1 MGREYAAEIAQLG
14 STIHAAAEKPL
25 AKEEVDA
32 FRAALAHPLVAIG
45 VGGSTVAAAFAA
57 KLHRQLVGAP
67 ARVATTLEFTTE
79 GPARGESALLVSAGG
94 RNKDVLAACD
104 VAIELCRELS
114 VWTANIDAPLSVR
127 AREAGFPSVIDTY
140 AGVKKDG
147 YLATNTLMSTL
158 VIGLRLYHQAIG
170 APVDAETFRR
180 LVAGISAERDRLSEE
195 SSAWTNVE
203 DLLVLYDGWGQVGAV
218 DLETRLHEAG
228 LLPVQTADLRSFAHG
243 RHLWMARR
251 PHTAVVALVDAPSVP
266 LLNRTL
272 KLLPDATPV
281 IRCQSKDPTPSA
293 GIEHA
298 LSTLLLTDALSRR
311 AGVDPGRPSVPEW
324 GRKIYGLG
332 PSRTRKERAPK
343 QPVAHEVSSDSTA
356 VTWRKTAATA
366 LQDAVVR
373 GLVLDL
379 DGTLL
384 ERRDRERQPESAF
397 FDELNRLA
405 REGLAIGFASGRGRS
420 LYDCLHRQMEKE
432 SAERVVLGYYNGG
445 VIRTLA
451 EGDLVGVRNEVNGDL
466 ATFLSL
472 LQTHQGATKWFNA
485 EVKEHQINVTAFNP
499 GDARRVAELSLA
511 LIDAHGLD
519 VRGASSSLGLDVFP
533 ANSSK
538 LRVVDAVAKLVRA
551 TPDEVLRIGD
561 RGDNGGN
568 DYLMLNHPLG
578 LSVDRTN
585 PRRDAC
591 WSHLPAGL
599 RGTRAALQYLRALR
613 PREKAGGHALVLEGA
628 YATR

>member
-14 STIHAAAEKPL
+14 STIQAAAEKPL
-25 AKEEVDA
+25 AREEVDA

-45 VGGSTVAAAFAA
+45 VGGSTVAAAYAA

-114 VWTANIDAPLSVR
+114 IWTANIEAPLSVR
-127 AREAGFPSVIDTY
+127 AREAGFPSIIDTY

-147 YLATNTLMSTL
+147 YLATNTLLSTL
-158 VIGLRLYHQAIG
+158 IVGLRLYYQAIG
-170 APVDAETFRR
+170 APLDAEVFAH
-180 LVAGISAERDRLSEE
+180 LESGIDTEGDRLADE
-195 SSAWTNVE
+195 SDAWKNVD

-251 PHTAVVALVDAPSVP
+251 PRTGVVTLVDASSVP

-272 KLLPDATPV
+272 KLLPDETPV
-281 IRCQSKDPTPSA
+281 IRCQSKKAAPIA
-293 GIEHA
+293 GIEHT

-311 AGVDPGRPSVPEW
+311 AGVDPGRPSVPDW

-332 PSRTRKERAPK
+332 PARTRKERVSK
-343 QPVAHEVSSDSTA
+343 QPVAHEVSGDLTA
-356 VTWRKTAATA
+356 LAWHKSAVTA
-366 LQDAVVR
+366 LQNAVIR

-384 ERRDRERQPESAF
+384 ERRDRMREPELAF

-405 REGLAIGFASGRGRS
+405 REGLVIGFASGRGRS
-420 LYDCLHRQMEKE
+420 LYDCLHRHMAKE
-432 SAERVVLGYYNGG
+432 SANKVVLGYYNGG
-445 VIRTLA
+445 VIRSLA
-451 EGDLVGVRNEVNGDL
+451 DGDLVGVRNEANGDL
-466 ATFLSL
+466 STFLSL
-472 LQTHQGATKWFNA
+472 LQAHQGPTKWFKA
-485 EVKEHQINVTAFNP
+485 EVKEHQINVSAVNP
-499 GDARRVAELSLA
+499 GDARRLAELSLA
-511 LIDAHGLD
+511 IIDAHTLHL
-519 VRGASSSLGLDVFP
+519 RGASSSLGLDVFP
-533 ANSSK
+533 GNSSK
-538 LRVVDAVAKLVRA
+538 LRVVEAVAKLGGA

-585 PRRDAC
+585 PRQDAC
-591 WSHLPAGL
+591 WALVPAGV

-613 PREKAGGHALVLEGA
+613 PRGKNGGHLLALEG
-628 YATR
+628 